1 MLTLCIISY
10 LVCNGWIAVPI
21 IFRMSHS
28 QRIWKWI
35 IHDSNMLIFLQMM
48 KFITGTKKKKSWN
61 GKFPINTVSHFPH
74 TSTIRQIDKSK
85 KKVRKFREVEAPAQ
99 TVEGSSFQTGHSS
112 TRTTSMTPGVHQK
125 EQARA
130 AVFGAVADPWE
141 DWGEG
146 LGNKEWIYIGK
157 QKVYIFRNIEYNNLP
172 LVIHSSIYQSTSTI
186 LVSILPIYCHSTNE
200 WGAELWSSD

>member
-1 MLTLCIISY
+1 MNCRTHHFQNVTFPENLKVNNTWFQYANFSS
-10 LVCNGWIAVPI
+10 NDE
-21 IFRMSHS
+21 
-28 QRIWKWI
+28 
-35 IHDSNMLIFLQMM
+35 IHYWY
-48 KFITGTKKKKSWN
+48 KKKKSWN